1 MNLSHI
7 FLIHSPADL
16 AAFLNPDDLA
26 KEWLEAE
33 AQQAAEEAENVREIY
48 VDEDGNPISK
58 EEYEALME
66 SQEEELEESEAEES
80 EEESEEAKEEPQEDL
95 QIGIEDDDL

>member
-1 MNLSHI
+1 MVIIALVY
-7 FLIHSPADL
+7 P
-16 AAFLNPDDLA
+16 AFLNPDDLA

-33 AQQAAEEAENVREIY
+33 AQQAAEEAESVREIY

-66 SQEEELEESEAEES
+66 SQEEELEESESEES
-80 EEESEEAKEEPQEDL
+80 AGSHAWK
-95 QIGIEDDDL
+95 